1 VGQIQAKYVERPF
14 PEAGHD
20 CEPERRNGVEHPAYE
35 RPLVPLIEDWGLWRI
50 KCKVYRVIS
59 SKNIQSHLFSQ
70 PSQEYFLLYE
80 LMMKHR
86 DLKSELRSVFH
97 NPRDIGFLYLEARFS
112 RTGPRSLREV
122 LRAFSDTRMSSLG
135 MVPEVDIGKCLHIG
149 STTDDITFAPR
160 QWVQVKRGIYKGD
173 IGLICDVYHG
183 AGSSRGLKVWVIP
196 RLGLTDEDPPCSSP
210 TKRKRRNHRPPLK
223 LFDRESCT
231 QLNGFS
237 EDGKYQYSYK
247 SWTFEFGLQLKV
259 FNPSSVSPAREMSTN
274 VFALFMEAQRLA
286 GERFLFEEATMPL
299 PSCWRFEV
307 GEPVIIYDKDGNA
320 REGMVCATPEG
331 NQCEVDVLGKGV
343 QVVQVRNLV
352 KSIILGEYIEVLA
365 GVHVGK
371 VGFVVAQNEAHL
383 GVCVGAH
390 TNGVV
395 SSILPYCSVLSAF
408 TGFSC
413 SCEFSQTFNTGIHVH
428 RNALDQCRGD
438 VTLSSVQWSVRTRE
452 ERQGEYPKIPP
463 SPCPASGRT
472 DHRCGL
478 Q

>member
-1 VGQIQAKYVERPF
+1 
-14 PEAGHD
+14 
-20 CEPERRNGVEHPAYE
+20 
-35 RPLVPLIEDWGLWRI
+35 
-50 KCKVYRVIS
+50 
-59 SKNIQSHLFSQ
+59 
-70 PSQEYFLLYE
+70 
-80 LMMKHR
+80 
-86 DLKSELRSVFH
+86 
-97 NPRDIGFLYLEARFS
+97 
-112 RTGPRSLREV
+112 
-122 LRAFSDTRMSSLG
+122 MSSLG

-247 SWTFEFGLQLKV
+247 SWTFEFRLQLKV

-286 GERFLFEEATMPL
+286 GERFLFEEVTMPL

-320 REGMVCATPEG
+320 RKGMVCATPEG

-371 VGFVVAQNEAHL
+371 VGFVVAQSEAHL

-390 TNGVV
+390 TNRVV

-428 RNALDQCRGD
+428 CNALDQCRGD

-452 ERQGEYPKIPP
+452 ERQGEYPKITP